1 VITAVDTNILL
12 DVLAP
17 DPRFGP
23 ASATALRW
31 AVGKGSLI
39 ACEIVWAE
47 VAARFEHPDD
57 AARAFEQLTV
67 AYSCSEM
74 AEALQAGQAWS
85 DYRRRGGTRQR
96 VIADFLIGAH
106 ARARADRLLT
116 RDRGFF
122 RSYFADL
129 TVVDPSAG

>member
-1 VITAVDTNILL
+1 
-12 DVLAP
+12 
-17 DPRFGP
+17 
-23 ASATALRW
+23 
-31 AVGKGSLI
+31 
-39 ACEIVWAE
+39 
-47 VAARFEHPDD
+47 
-57 AARAFEQLTV
+57 
-67 AYSCSEM
+67 
-74 AEALQAGQAWS
+74 
-85 DYRRRGGTRQR
+85 